1 MTTPSRLLKDEGYS
15 VLSCIQCGTCTGSCP
30 SGRYTSFNARKLVID
45 ARRDHDVL
53 HDETLWMCTTCYKCQ
68 ERCPRGIRI
77 VDAIL
82 TLRTEAV
89 HKGVMLPEHRTV
101 AAALIR
107 SGHGV
112 PINAE
117 GKKRR
122 MEMGLG
128 ELPGT
133 VHKYKDA
140 LDEVQSLLKSTGFDR
155 LIPDEEAE

>member
-1 MTTPSRLLKDEGYS
+1 MTTPSRLLNDEGYS
-15 VLSCIQCGTCTGSCP
+15 VMSCLQCGTCTGSCP
-30 SGRYTSFNARKLVID
+30 SGRYTSFNTRKLVID
-45 ARRDHDVL
+45 ARRNNDVL

-77 VDAIL
+77 VDAVL
-82 TLRTEAV
+82 ALRAQAV
-89 HKGVMLPEHRTV
+89 HEGVMLPEHRAV

-122 MEMGLG
+122 REMGLG
-128 ELPGT
+128 ALPET
-133 VHKYKDA
+133 VSRDKDA
-140 LDEVQSLLKSTGFDR
+140 LGEVQRLLKSTGFDA
-155 LIPDEEAE
+155 LILDDEAK

>member
-30 SGRYTSFNARKLVID
+30 SGRYTSFNVRKLVID
-45 ARRDHDVL
+45 ARRDQDVL

-77 VDAIL
+77 VDALL

-122 MEMGLG
+122 MVMGLS

-133 VHKYKDA
+133 VHRYKNA
-140 LDEVQSLLKSTGFDR
+140 LDEVQCLLKSTGFDR
-155 LIPDEEAE
+155 LIPDEGAE